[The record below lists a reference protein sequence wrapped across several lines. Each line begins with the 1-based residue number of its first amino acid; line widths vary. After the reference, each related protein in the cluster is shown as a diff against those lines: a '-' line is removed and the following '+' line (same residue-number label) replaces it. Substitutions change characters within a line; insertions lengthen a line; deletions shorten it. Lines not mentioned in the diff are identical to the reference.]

1 MDRRQFIKQSTLL
14 SIGGLLIPSTLLAAC
29 RKETFFE
36 DVTYDGKVIIIG
48 AGAAGLYA
56 AYMLKSKGIDFQL
69 LEASS
74 TYGGRLG
81 KLTGFANFPID
92 TGAQWL
98 HGKNSILG
106 DLIKKSK
113 TNITL
118 DDSETKFWFN
128 NQLIDALPQNTNI
141 FEGEELPD
149 ISYEAYA
156 LQNGLG
162 NEYKYIIENIAGDQG
177 AAASR
182 LSVYGNN
189 KDEENWASGD
199 DDFKFEET
207 FFDLIDTQI
216 ANQVKDYILLNT
228 VVSKIDYSQSTI
240 LITDSNNNTFNADKV
255 IITVPIPILKSAD
268 IQFTPA
274 LPDEKTAAFAKI
286 GMDAG
291 MKVFLKFSNKF
302 FDQNIIGGS
311 VCAAYADDSIGKA
324 QNDNILLAF
333 IMGEQAEYLTSLGSD
348 AAITSALIQELDI
361 MYNGQASA
369 SFIASHVQNWTTNPF
384 VKGAY
389 SYSTIGMGD
398 ARKIASQALSEK
410 LYFAGEAMNTNGHH
424 QTVHGAV
431 ETGYREVINILT
443 DIKK

>member
-1 MDRRQFIKQSTLL
+1 MDRRHFIKQSTLL
-14 SIGGLLIPSTLLAAC
+14 SIGGLLIPSALLAAC
-29 RKETFFE
+29 RKEILLE

-56 AYMLKSKGIDFQL
+56 AYILKSKGIDFQL

-128 NQLIDALPQNTNI
+128 NQLVNSLPQETDI
-141 FEGEELPD
+141 FEGDDLPD
-149 ISYEAYA
+149 ISFEDYA

-162 NEYKYIIENIAGDQG
+162 NEYKYIVENIAGDQG

-189 KDEENWASGD
+189 KDEEHWSAGD

-311 VCAAYADDSIGKA
+311 VCAAYADDSIGKT

-369 SFIASHVQNWTTNPF
+369 SFIASHVENWTTNPF

-398 ARKIASQALSEK
+398 ARKIASEALSEK

-431 ETGYREVINILT
+431 ETGYREVINMLT

>member
-1 MDRRQFIKQSTLL
+1 MDRRHFIKQSTLL
-14 SIGGLLIPSTLLAAC
+14 SIGGLLIPSALLAAC
-29 RKETFFE
+29 RKETLFE

-56 AYMLKSKGIDFQL
+56 AYILKSKGIDFQL

-118 DDSETKFWFN
+118 DDSETRYWFN
-128 NQLIDALPQNTNI
+128 NQLVNSLPQETDI
-141 FEGEELPD
+141 FEGDDLPD
-149 ISYEAYA
+149 ISFEDYA

-162 NEYKYIIENIAGDQG
+162 NEYKYIVENIAGDQG

-182 LSVYGNN
+182 LSVFGNN
-189 KDEENWASGD
+189 KDEEHWSAGD

-369 SFIASHVQNWTTNPF
+369 SFIASHVENWTTNPF

-398 ARKIASQALSEK
+398 ARKIASEALSEK

>member
-1 MDRRQFIKQSTLL
+1 MNRRDFLKQSSLL
-14 SIGGLLIPSTLLAAC
+14 TIGGILLPSTLLTTC
-29 RKETFFE
+29 RKETLFE

-56 AYMLKSKGIDFQL
+56 AYMLKSKGIDFQI

-98 HGKNSILG
+98 HGENSILG
-106 DLIKKSK
+106 DLIKSSK
-113 TNITL
+113 TKITR

-128 NQLIDALPQNTNI
+128 NQLIDTLPQNTNI

-177 AAASR
+177 AAASH

-189 KDEENWASGD
+189 KDEENWSAGD

-207 FFDLIDTQI
+207 FFDLIDKEI
-216 ANQVKDYILLNT
+216 ASQVKDQILINT
-228 VVSKIDYSQSTI
+228 IITKIDYSQSEI
-240 LITDSNNNTFNADKV
+240 KLTDSNNNTFNANKV
-255 IITVPIPILKSAD
+255 IITVPISILKSGD
-268 IQFTPA
+268 IQFIPA
-274 LPDEKTAAFAKI
+274 LPIEKTTAFSKI

-311 VCAAYADDSIGKA
+311 VCAAYADDRIGKA

-333 IMGEQAEYLTSLGSD
+333 IMGDQAEYLTSLGSD
-348 AAITSALIQELDI
+348 VAITAALLQELDL
-361 MYNGQASA
+361 MYNGQATA
-369 SFIASHVQNWTTNPF
+369 SFIASHVENWTTNPF

-389 SYSTIGMGD
+389 SYSTVGMGD
-398 ARKIASQALSEK
+398 ARKTASQALSKK

-431 ETGYREVINILT
+431 ETGYREVMNILT

>member
-1 MDRRQFIKQSTLL
+1 MNRRHFLKQSSLL
-14 SIGGLLIPSTLLAAC
+14 TIGGILLPSTLLTTC
-29 RKETFFE
+29 RKETLFE

-56 AYMLKSKGIDFQL
+56 AYILKSKGIDFQI

-98 HGKNSILG
+98 HGENSILG
-106 DLIKKSK
+106 DLIKSSK
-113 TNITL
+113 TKITR

-177 AAASR
+177 AAASH

-189 KDEENWASGD
+189 KDEENWSAGD

-207 FFDLIDTQI
+207 FFDLIDKEI
-216 ANQVKDYILLNT
+216 ASQVKDQILINT
-228 VVSKIDYSQSTI
+228 IITKIDYSQSEI
-240 LITDSNNNTFNADKV
+240 KLTDSNNNTFNANKV
-255 IITVPIPILKSAD
+255 IVTVPISILKSGD
-268 IQFTPA
+268 IQFIPA
-274 LPDEKTAAFAKI
+274 LPIEKTTAFSKI

-291 MKVFLKFSNKF
+291 MKVFLKFSNRF
-302 FDQNIIGGS
+302 FDQNIIGGEI
-311 VCAAYADDSIGKA
+311 CAAYADDSIGKT
-324 QNDNILLAF
+324 QNDYILLAF
-333 IMGEQAEYLTSLGSD
+333 IMGNQAEYLTSLGSD
-348 AAITSALIQELDI
+348 VAITAALLQELDL
-361 MYNGQASA
+361 MYNGQATA
-369 SFIASHVQNWTTNPF
+369 SFIASHVENWTTNPF

-398 ARKIASQALSEK
+398 ARKTASQALSEK

-431 ETGYREVINILT
+431 ETGYREVMNILT